1 MNKLQMKKISLF
13 ILGIA
18 LTGLFQQCAVSRQ
31 ISEAK
36 TLGDCKYAIASA
48 DNITLA
54 GIDVRQFRNMQ
65 DFDLAKSP
73 RLALALLSQD
83 VPLNLRL
90 NLDVTNPTKQQAGI
104 NQFEYKVFLSEN
116 EVFTGFWDQRIDV
129 QPNGG
134 TTRVPMQLSTN
145 AYRLLTDAKARDA
158 FVNMVENLSGK
169 AGSQPSKLTIKLRP
183 TLGIGNSQIN
193 YPGYITIE
201 KEVTAKM
208 LAGE

>member
-1 MNKLQMKKISLF
+1 MNELHMKKISLI

-18 LTGLFQQCAVSRQ
+18 FIGFFQRCAVTRQ

-36 TLGDCKYAIASA
+36 TLGDCKYTIASA

-54 GIDVRQFRNMQ
+54 GIDIRQFKSIQ

-73 RLALALLSQD
+73 RLALALFSKD

-104 NQFEYKVFLSEN
+104 NQFEYKVLLSEN

-169 AGSQPSKLTIKLRP
+169 TGTQPTKLTIKLKP
-183 TLGIGNSQIN
+183 TLGIGNSQVN

>member
-1 MNKLQMKKISLF
+1 MNELHMKKISLIF
-13 ILGIA
+13 LGIA
-18 LTGLFQQCAVSRQ
+18 LVGFFQRCAVTRQ

-36 TLGDCKYAIASA
+36 TLGDCKYSIASA

-54 GIDVRQFRNMQ
+54 GIDVRQFKNMQ

-73 RLALALLSQD
+73 RLALALLSKD

-90 NLDVTNPTKQQAGI
+90 NLDVTNPTKQPAGI
-104 NQFEYKVFLSEN
+104 NQFEYKVLLSEN

-158 FVNMVENLSGK
+158 FMSMVENLSGK
-169 AGSQPSKLTIKLRP
+169 TGTQPTKLTIKLKP
-183 TLGIGNSQIN
+183 TLGIGNSQVN

>member
-1 MNKLQMKKISLF
+1 MRKISSFTIFVLSVALF
-13 ILGIA
+13 NR
-18 LTGLFQQCAVSRQ
+18 CAVTKQ

-54 GIDVRQFRNMQ
+54 GIDIRQFKSLQ
-65 DFDLAKSP
+65 DFDLGKSP
-73 RLALALLSQD
+73 RLALALLSKE

-90 NLDVTNPTKQQAGI
+90 NLDVTNPTKHLAGI
-104 NQFEYKVFLSEN
+104 NQFEYKVLLAEN
-116 EVFTGFWDQRIDV
+116 EIFTGFWDQRIDV

-134 TTRVPMQLSTN
+134 TTRIPMQLNTN
-145 AYRLLTDAKARDA
+145 AYRFISDAKARDA

-169 AGSQPSKLTIKLRP
+169 ANTQPSKLIIKLKP
-183 TLGIGNSQIN
+183 TLGIGNSQVN